1 MSSIGDTLRR
11 ERLRLGWTL
20 KQVADETKIRPHL
33 LEALEEDRLD
43 GLPSALLTRSFARQY
58 ARALGLDKE
67 ALVSVERQTEEL
79 AAQIPEPKLWRNSA
93 HIPLLQ
99 PLKFQRR
106 LNRSSLLAF
115 VWLLLAVF
123 ACSKVYTM
131 WRHGR
136 ETPANAV
143 AEVSERARSAD
154 LAPAAPA
161 RLASTPKPELKAAA
175 EPTVP
180 TGAGASGTAP
190 GAAAGI
196 HVALTATEPVWIST
210 KSDGKPVYSGTLQT
224 QETRYFDGINEMMVI
239 IGNAGGLQATLN
251 GKPVGPI
258 GAHGEIRLLELT
270 PAGARIAPRAKPTAP
285 FALDGSVV
293 RNAEDER

>member
-1 MSSIGDTLRR
+1 MNSIGDTLRR
-11 ERLRLGWTL
+11 ERLQRGWTL
-20 KQVADETKIRPHL
+20 KQVADETKIRPRL

-43 GLPSALLTRSFARQY
+43 GLGSALLTRSFARQY

-67 ALVSVERQTEEL
+67 ALVSVERQIEEL
-79 AAQIPEPKLWRNSA
+79 SAQIPEPKPWRNSA

-99 PLKFQRR
+99 PLKFQTR

-131 WRHGR
+131 WCHVR
-136 ETPANAV
+136 ETSANAV
-143 AEVSERARSAD
+143 AEERERARSAD
-154 LAPAAPA
+154 LAPA

-180 TGAGASGTAP
+180 TGADASGTAP
-190 GAAAGI
+190 GAAVGI
-196 HVALTATEPVWIST
+196 HVTLTAAEPVWIST

-224 QETRYFDGINEMMVI
+224 QETRYFDGTNEMMVI